1 MNKIHELLKT
11 ILVVT
16 IVLCASLFMPIAPM
30 WQPILAMT
38 LLVVVLSWLH
48 LKVLV
53 TSVIV
58 ALLFMLLP
66 IFIFMLGVNGSMPWY
81 SALQHSVVETLSYKN
96 TWVFSFAGFL
106 PIIVYL
112 VVLNLK
118 NHGRSV

>member
-1 MNKIHELLKT
+1 MNKIHGLLKT

-16 IVLCASLFMPIAPM
+16 IVLCAGLFMPIAPM

-66 IFIFMLGVNGSMPWY
+66 GFIFMLGVNGTMPWY
-81 SALQHSVVETLSYKN
+81 SVLQYSVAETLSNKN
-96 TWVFSFAGFL
+96 TLVFSFAGFL

-112 VVLNLK
+112 MMLHLK
-118 NHGRSV
+118 KHGSSA